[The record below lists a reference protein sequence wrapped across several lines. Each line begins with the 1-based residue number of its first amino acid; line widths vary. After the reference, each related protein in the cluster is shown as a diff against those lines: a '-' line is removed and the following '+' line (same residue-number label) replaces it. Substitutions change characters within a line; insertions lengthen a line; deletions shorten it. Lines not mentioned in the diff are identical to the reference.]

1 MPGADATTR
10 GRPSDA
16 IVTSMIAVAVGA
28 VNLALK
34 LPGLDRQSL
43 WLDEALT
50 VAVAVRPLD
59 AIVARAAGNQ
69 NPPLYGV
76 LMHVWIAAFGS
87 SETSIRLL
95 PVLCS
100 TLAAVG
106 IFLLAR
112 RFSGLRAA
120 VFAAVLFTA
129 ANLHVQYA
137 REARVY
143 ALVTLLAV
151 ASSYA
156 FLALVARPSWRR
168 AGLLAC
174 LNGLLFHCHYVTV
187 FVPLAQ
193 SLAVALHAPW
203 RARAG
208 RWMAASAAASALL
221 ALPVVPFAWRNA
233 PRVGAYW
240 LDAPTWRDFR
250 HVAKRLAGER
260 RVLYASLVLL
270 LPAVRRAL
278 GVPLARFDRGRVLYF
293 ALAAF
298 VPIVLAFLIG
308 SRVPIFLDRYL
319 VYASVPL
326 LLLFAE
332 TLALVPVGAS
342 GAALLAVGLAVLLGP
357 RTLREPAKDDW
368 RGLAAA
374 VRARHDAAASLVV
387 IAAHEWPPFAYYWDR
402 DAIGADDPRARLR
415 TGGIHA
421 VERTSEI
428 DVETLRRVRA
438 VAVVRTRL
446 GAPDTSGLRAA
457 GFGEPRAW
465 AAVEGLDVVAH
476 ERER

>member
-10 GRPSDA
+10 GRSSDA
-16 IVTSMIAVAVGA
+16 IVTGAIAVAVGA

-59 AIVARAAGNQ
+59 AILARAAGNQ

-76 LMHVWIAAFGS
+76 LMHVWIAAFGA

-106 IFLLAR
+106 VFLLAR

-156 FLALVARPSWRR
+156 FLALVARPSWR
-168 AGLLAC
+168 AATLLAC
-174 LNGLLFHCHYVTV
+174 LNGLLFHCHYVTA
-187 FVPLAQ
+187 FVPIAQ

-208 RWMAASAAASALL
+208 RFAAASFGASVLL

-233 PRVGAYW
+233 PRVGTYW

-270 LPAVRRAL
+270 LPGLRRAL
-278 GVPLARFDRGRVLYF
+278 GVSPSRFDSGRALYY
-293 ALAAF
+293 AIAAF
-298 VPIVLAFLIG
+298 VPVVLAFAIAV
-308 SRVPIFLDRYL
+308 RVPIFLDRYL

-332 TLALVPVGAS
+332 LLALLPFGRRGAS
-342 GAALLAVGLAVLLGP
+342 VVAVGLVALLGG
-357 RTLREPAKDDW
+357 RTLREPVKDDW

-374 VRARHDAAASLVV
+374 VRARHDAAESLVV
-387 IAAHEWPPFAYYWDR
+387 VSAHEWPPFAYYWDR
-402 DAIGADDPRARLR
+402 AAIGADDPRARLR
-415 TGGIHA
+415 MGGIHV
-421 VERTSEI
+421 VEQTSEI
-428 DVETLRRVRA
+428 AEETLRRVRA

-446 GAPDTSGLRAA
+446 GAPDTSALRAA

-465 AAVEGLDVVAH
+465 ASVEGLEVVSH

>member
-10 GRPSDA
+10 GRPRVA
-16 IVTSMIAVAVGA
+16 IVTWVVAAAVGA

-69 NPPLYGV
+69 NPPLYGI
-76 LMHVWIAAFGS
+76 LMHGWIAAFGA

-95 PVLCS
+95 PVMCS

-106 IFLLAR
+106 VFLLAQ

-156 FLALVARPSWRR
+156 FLALVARPAWRS
-168 AGLLAC
+168 ATVLAC
-174 LNGLLFHCHYVTV
+174 VNGLLFHCHYVTA

-193 SLAVALHAPW
+193 VLAVALHAPW
-203 RARAG
+203 RMRAG
-208 RWMAASAAASALL
+208 RFMAASAAASALL
-221 ALPVVPFAWRNA
+221 ALPVVPLAWRNA

-240 LDAPTWRDFR
+240 LDAPTWRDLR
-250 HVAKRLAGER
+250 HVTKRLAGER
-260 RVLYASLVLL
+260 RVLYASLLL
-270 LPAVRRAL
+270 MLPAVRRVL
-278 GVPLARFDRGRVLYF
+278 GVPFARFDRGRVLYF

-298 VPIVLAFLIG
+298 VPVALAFAIG
-308 SRVPIFLDRYL
+308 ARVPIFLDRYL

-332 TLALVPVGAS
+332 LLALVPFGAS
-342 GAALLAVGLAVLLGP
+342 GAAALAVGLVALLGG

-368 RGLAAA
+368 RGLVAE
-374 VRARHDAAASLVV
+374 VRARHDAAESLVV
-387 IAAHEWPPFAYYWDR
+387 VAAHEWPPFAYYWDR
-402 DAIGADDPRARLR
+402 EAIAADDPHARLR
-415 TGGIHA
+415 AGGVHVVDRA
-421 VERTSEI
+421 SEI
-428 DVETLRRVRA
+428 DAETLRRVRA

-446 GAPDTSGLRAA
+446 GAPDTSVLRAA
-457 GFGEPRAW
+457 GFGAPRSW
-465 AAVEGLDVVAH
+465 TAVDGLDVIAH

>member
-10 GRPSDA
+10 GWPSGA
-16 IVTSMIAVAVGA
+16 IVTGAIAVAVGA

-34 LPGLDRQSL
+34 LPGLDRQSV

-59 AIVARAAGNQ
+59 VIVARAADNQ
-69 NPPLYGV
+69 DPPLYGL
-76 LMHVWIAAFGS
+76 LMHVWIGAFGA
-87 SETSIRLL
+87 SEASLRLL

-106 IFLLAR
+106 VFLLAR

-156 FLALVARPSWRR
+156 FLALVTRPSWRS
-168 AGLLAC
+168 ATILAC
-174 LNGLLFHCHYVTV
+174 GNGLLFHCHYVTA

-208 RWMAASAAASALL
+208 RFMAASAAASAFL

-240 LDAPTWRDFR
+240 LDAPTWRDLR
-250 HVAKRLAGER
+250 HDAKRLAGER
-260 RVLYASLVLL
+260 RVLYASLLL
-270 LPAVRRAL
+270 ALPAVRRGL
-278 GVPLARFDRGRVLYF
+278 GVPSARFDRGRVRYF

-298 VPIVLAFLIG
+298 VPVALAFVIG
-308 SRVPIFLDRYL
+308 TRVPIFLDRYL

-332 TLALVPVGAS
+332 LLALVPFGRR
-342 GAALLAVGLAVLLGP
+342 GAALVAAGLAALLGG

-368 RGLAAA
+368 RGLVAG
-374 VRARHDAAASLVV
+374 VRARHDAAESLVV
-387 IAAHEWPPFAYYWDR
+387 VAAREWPPFAYDWDR
-402 DAIGADDPRARLR
+402 DAIVADDPAGRLR
-415 TGGIHA
+415 AGGVHA
-421 VERTSEI
+421 VERTSDI
-428 DVETLRRVRA
+428 AAETLRRARA

-457 GFGEPRAW
+457 GFGAPHSW

-476 ERER
+476 ER